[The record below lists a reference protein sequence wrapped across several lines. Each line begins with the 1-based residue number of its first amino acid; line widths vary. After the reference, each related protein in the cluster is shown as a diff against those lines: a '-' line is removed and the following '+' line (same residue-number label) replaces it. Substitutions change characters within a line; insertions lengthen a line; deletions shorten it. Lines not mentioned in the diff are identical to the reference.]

1 MPNALEELGRYTV
14 LNDRTHEVHCSF
26 NTHYVGCATY
36 AIKHINSGRVRWMH
50 LPARKFGYLWNSW
63 NLIGMSKPITSKQ
76 LKEAQKRAMGES
88 PDLKELGE
96 RTRDTYGKRDSVQ
109 V

>member
-1 MPNALEELGRYTV
+1 
-14 LNDRTHEVHCSF
+14 
-26 NTHYVGCATY
+26 
-36 AIKHINSGRVRWMH
+36 
-50 LPARKFGYLWNSW
+50 
-63 NLIGMSKPITSKQ
+63 MSKPITSKQ